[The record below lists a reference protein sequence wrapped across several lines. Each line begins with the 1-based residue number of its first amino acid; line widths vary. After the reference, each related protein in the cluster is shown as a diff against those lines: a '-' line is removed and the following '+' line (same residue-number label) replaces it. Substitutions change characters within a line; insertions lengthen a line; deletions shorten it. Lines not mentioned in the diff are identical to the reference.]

1 MPIDV
6 VMPKLGLTMQ
16 EGTID
21 EWLVEPGTVVTSGE
35 VLMRLATDKVE
46 VDVEAE
52 GEGRFYPAV
61 AAGTALP
68 PGAVV
73 GWLLGDGEEPPAG
86 VRADE
91 GSPEPPPAADA
102 GAGASANGT
111 SPARL
116 RSSPYA
122 RRRARE
128 LQVDLARV
136 AGSGPGGRIVAR
148 DVESSAAARAS
159 GQPAAVGHPASP
171 PSPVSPPSPP
181 SPASPLVR
189 RHARSLN
196 IDLADVSATG
206 AGGRIRRADV
216 DETMRARVPD
226 GGTGGSGDVASTI
239 RLAGMRGAI
248 ARAMHA
254 SLQEMAQLTEGREID
269 VTRLV
274 RVRGELK
281 AEAGDGVVVPTVT
294 DFVVRAAALA
304 LRDHPMLNATVRGD
318 EICVYREIRIGL
330 AVAVPGGLVVPAIG
344 DAGRGSLLLLA
355 RETRRLADAARA
367 GRLSAQEVSGPTFAV
382 TSLGSHGIDF
392 FTPIINPGNSGV
404 LGVGRIRDGVRWE
417 DDTPRR
423 TSVMTLSLTFDH
435 RVVDGAGAAEF
446 LLAVEH
452 LLDRPTLLL
461 VGQE

>member
-1 MPIDV
+1 MPSDV

-21 EWLVEPGTVVTSGE
+21 EWLVEPGTVVTSGD
-35 VLMRLATDKVE
+35 VLMRLATDKVD

-52 GEGRFYPAV
+52 GDGRFYPAA

-68 PGAVV
+68 PGAVI
-73 GWLLGDGEEPPAG
+73 GWLLADGEQPPAG
-86 VRADE
+86 VSLDHGPSALPQVSD
-91 GSPEPPPAADA
+91 AAA
-102 GAGASANGT
+102 GAPAGGR
-111 SPARL
+111 SPARP

-128 LQVDLARV
+128 LRIDLAGV
-136 AGSGPGGRIVAR
+136 AGSGPAGRIIAR
-148 DVESSAAARAS
+148 DVEALAGAGAS
-159 GQPAAVGHPASP
+159 GQPVTAPGPANA
-171 PSPVSPPSPP
+171 
-181 SPASPLVR
+181 ASPLVR
-189 RHARSLN
+189 RLARSLDV
-196 IDLADVSATG
+196 DLADVPATG
-206 AGGRIRRADV
+206 PGGRIRRADV
-216 DETMRARVPD
+216 DELMRARVP
-226 GGTGGSGDVASTI
+226 GESGDVASTVG
-239 RLAGMRGAI
+239 LTGMRGAI

-254 SLQEMAQLTEGREID
+254 SLHEMAQLTEGREID

-274 RVRGELK
+274 RVRNELK
-281 AEAGDGVVVPTVT
+281 AEADDGLVVPTVT
-294 DFVVRAAALA
+294 DFVVRAAAMA

-330 AVAVPGGLVVPAIG
+330 AVAVPGGLVVPAIM

-355 RETRRLADAARA
+355 RETRRLADAARE
-367 GRLSAQEVSGPTFAV
+367 GRLSAQEVTGPTFAV
-382 TSLGSHGIDF
+382 SSLGSYGVDF
-392 FTPIINPGNSGV
+392 FTPIINPGNSGI

-435 RVVDGAGAAEF
+435 RVVDGADAAKY